1 MWGWGV
7 GPGETCSTVVEPRPQ
22 NRRKLRPAPKRVV
35 RACLTLCVCTLTGV
49 HRIADFNRDRQ
60 QYDAERR
67 ERLSRATRASAS
79 STRIKS
85 PQSASKGGKPPSPQ
99 KQKRP
104 PQQTKAE
111 AAVIVDDDT
120 KSELEG
126 DETDSTHSS
135 EEPTKPSASF
145 LSQILGT
152 SPQQDSQPRIEMP
165 DDVRAWLQHG
175 GASTA
180 AEGALIAASDAAG
193 HSASGFDLL
202 EALDVAELQD
212 AAETSLVGAAAD
224 ARRVSG
230 RLRPDYNEPE
240 PSPQT
245 AVFVHFIPPPMRE
258 NGKKDL
264 AWIVHTCDGSGC
276 REARHVQFHSIS
288 GFSTFEGTPPEQT
301 AGRACDCAIANHHLR
316 GFGKPRWQGDVAIIE
331 HHGGQSVG
339 GGGGDGANDS
349 SAMVNVRAYR
359 EEARRQA
366 TQLARARRGDQKAAR
381 AARRDDEGGRRRR
394 RRARCRRGTC
404 ARELALMK
412 QKKTAAEDRYRHLK
426 VHYEALKTANPGR
439 GTLAPAAS
447 AMVETQG
454 AKAGTLSGPPRR
466 PSWAMK
472 RRVMRRSIRPG
483 KSR

>member
-1 MWGWGV
+1 M
-7 GPGETCSTVVEPRPQ
+7 
-22 NRRKLRPAPKRVV
+22 
-35 RACLTLCVCTLTGV
+35 TLS
-49 HRIADFNRDRQ
+49 A
-60 QYDAERR
+60 R

-145 LSQILGT
+145 LSQILGA
-152 SPQQDSQPRIEMP
+152 SPQQESQPRIEMP
-165 DDVRAWLQHG
+165 DDVRAWLQYG

-180 AEGALIAASDAAG
+180 AEGALNAASDAAG
-193 HSASGFDLL
+193 PSANGFDLL

-212 AAETSLVGAAAD
+212 AAEISLVGAAAD
-224 ARRVSG
+224 ARRLSG
-230 RLRPDYNEPE
+230 RMRPDYNEPE
-240 PSPQT
+240 PPPQT

-301 AGRACDCAIANHHLR
+301 AGKACECAIANHHLR

-331 HHGGQSVG
+331 HHGGQNVG

-366 TQLARARRGDQKAAR
+366 TQLARAREEIKKLRGLREEMTRAVDAA
-381 AARRDDEGGRRRR
+381 AAAQDAAEE
-394 RRARCRRGTC
+394 TC

-447 AMVETQG
+447 AMVEAQG
-454 AKAGTLSGPPRR
+454 AKAGTLSGPPSAAELGYEEEGEAAKHQARQVKVNLGCWQCFVVCL
-466 PSWAMK
+466 PSPTNSAAANAGAML
-472 RRVMRRSIRPG
+472 
-483 KSR
+483 

>member
-1 MWGWGV
+1 M
-7 GPGETCSTVVEPRPQ
+7 
-22 NRRKLRPAPKRVV
+22 
-35 RACLTLCVCTLTGV
+35 TLS
-49 HRIADFNRDRQ
+49 A
-60 QYDAERR
+60 R

-104 PQQTKAE
+104 PQQTKGE

-152 SPQQDSQPRIEMP
+152 SPQRDSQPRIEMP

-301 AGRACDCAIANHHLR
+301 AGQACDCAIANHHLR

-331 HHGGQSVG
+331 HHGGQNVG

-366 TQLARARRGDQKAAR
+366 TQLARAREEIKKLRGLREEMTRAVDAA
-381 AARRDDEGGRRRR
+381 AAAQDAAEE
-394 RRARCRRGTC
+394 TC

-454 AKAGTLSGPPRR
+454 AKAGTLSGPPSAAELGYEEDGDAAKHQARQVKVNLGCWQCFVVCL
-466 PSWAMK
+466 PSPTNSAAANAGGML
-472 RRVMRRSIRPG
+472 
-483 KSR
+483 